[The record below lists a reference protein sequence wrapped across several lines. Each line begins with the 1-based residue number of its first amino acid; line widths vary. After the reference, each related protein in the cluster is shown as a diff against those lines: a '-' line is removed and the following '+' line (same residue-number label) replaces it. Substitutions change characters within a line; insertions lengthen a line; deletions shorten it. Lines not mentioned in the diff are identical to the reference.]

1 MLTQILTFLI
11 FFAVVGCILYGRRL
25 IRTEKVDAVFGNP
38 ERALGGT
45 HWVIVGSSFLLLIWL
60 YYSWDIAKGFYPKSA
75 NELCQ
80 VAKVNDSLLGLKY
93 QFPIEERE
101 FKSTSQIKKENKN
114 LRIIQSEIQNSEELS
129 SQQKTILTSY
139 IRKTNQLI
147 PLLTNEDLLENETKQ
162 KIDDITGKINLLTEN
177 FKKPDYPFE
186 TEQELNKRLED
197 VNKEGGWGITK
208 VDAGSGS
215 IENTLEVPLVPATYR
230 GLKFH
235 TAAQELN
242 LISDEFFKLRN
253 HNPQFKSKIKELKDE
268 IKSYRKD
275 LNDNEEVASTY
286 AKNIIKIARRIEFAS
301 IYPPNALDKM
311 QAAIIKFENAQ
322 IDAQGGLRLIDIFLF
337 PAGTIVA
344 SGPSCSEQGSGR
356 WLPKPSDTFNK
367 FILMSKPSVGYKD
380 IPLLWIQ
387 MVDVSKMIGFILPDW
402 IADIL
407 PGEYPVHTKDGIVK
421 QNFKGGVL
429 KIVTGDFNLL
439 KVPVPYGHIWDSFLR
454 VFLGLVFGILIG
466 VPLGLFMGL
475 NRFAKGFFDP
485 LIELYRPVPP
495 LAWAPLIISVLGIDN
510 TGKVFLLFMVSLSIM
525 IISARAGAS
534 GTQLSKIHA
543 AHSLGASKK
552 QILRHVI
559 FPNSLPEILTGIRV
573 AVGMC
578 WGTLVAAEF
587 LAGTTGIGF
596 VENVAKKYFQ
606 YEVIW
611 ITIFIMGMLGLLF
624 DITLRKIIDK
634 TIPWRGKG

>member
-1 MLTQILTFLI
+1 MLTQIVTFLI
-11 FFAVVGCILYGRRL
+11 FFAVIGCILYGRRL
-25 IRTEKVDAVFGNP
+25 IKTEKIDAVFGNP
-38 ERALGGT
+38 ERARGGT
-45 HWVIVGSSFLLLIWL
+45 HWIIVGSSFLLLVWL

-101 FKSTSQIKKENKN
+101 FKSTAQIKKENKN
-114 LRIIQSEIQNSEELS
+114 LKATLNEIKFSEDLNL
-129 SQQKTILTSY
+129 QQKTELTEF
-139 IRKTNQLI
+139 INKTIQLI
-147 PLLTNEDLLENETKQ
+147 PLLTNEDLIENETKF

-177 FKKPDYPFE
+177 FRKPEYPFE
-186 TEQELNKRLED
+186 TEQEANERLKAVSEQGD
-197 VNKEGGWGITK
+197 WGIIK
-208 VDAGSGS
+208 VQSGTGS
-215 IENTLEVPLVPATYR
+215 IENTIEVPLVPETKR
-230 GLKFH
+230 GLKFD
-235 TAAQELN
+235 AAAKELQI
-242 LISDEFFKLRN
+242 ISDEFFKLRN
-253 HNPQFKSKIKELKDE
+253 HNPQFKDKIKELKDE
-268 IKSYRKD
+268 IKAYRKNLD
-275 LNDNEEVASTY
+275 DTQEVASTY
-286 AKNIIKIARRIEFAS
+286 AKDIVKIARRIEFAS
-301 IYPPNALDKM
+301 IYPPNALNEM
-311 QAAIIKFENAQ
+311 QNAIINFDVAQ
-322 IDAQGGLRLIDIFLF
+322 KEAQGGLRFIDIFLF

-356 WLPKPSDTFNK
+356 WLPKPSDTFDK
-367 FILMSKPSVGYKD
+367 FMLMLKPSVGYKE
-380 IPLLWIQ
+380 IPLLWIEL
-387 MVDVSKMIGFILPDW
+387 VDVSKMIGFILPDW

-407 PGEYPVHTKDGIVK
+407 PGEYPVHTQDGIVK
-421 QNFKGGVL
+421 QNFKGQVL
-429 KIVTGDFNLL
+429 KLVTGDFKLF

-552 QILRHVI
+552 QILRYVI

-624 DITLRKIIDK
+624 DVTLRKIIDK

>member
-1 MLTQILTFLI
+1 MLTQLI
-11 FFAVVGCILYGRRL
+11 TAIIFVAIIGCILYGRRL
-25 IRTEKVDAVFGNP
+25 IKTEKVDAVFGNP
-38 ERALGGT
+38 ERAKGGT
-45 HWVIVGSSFLLLIWL
+45 HWVIVGTSAILLVWL

-80 VAKVNDSLLGLKY
+80 VAKINESLLGLKY

-101 FKSTSQIKKENKN
+101 FKSTSIIKIENKN
-114 LRIIQSEIQNSEELS
+114 LQRVTNEIQSSPDLSE
-129 SQQKTILTSY
+129 QQKTTLAGFIDQT
-139 IRKTNQLI
+139 RNLI
-147 PLLTNEDLLENETKQ
+147 PLLTNEDLMEMDTKL
-162 KIDDITGKINLLTEN
+162 KIKEMTDQIKLLSSN
-177 FKKPDYPFE
+177 FQNKDYPFE
-186 TEQELNKRLED
+186 TAEQKIERQKALSEQ
-197 VNKEGGWGITK
+197 GSWGIIT
-208 VDAGSGS
+208 VRTGTGS
-215 IENTLEVPLVPATYR
+215 IENTIEVPMVPETDK

-235 TAAQELN
+235 AAADELKIIN
-242 LISDEFFKLRN
+242 DKFFKLRN
-253 HNPQFKSKIKELKDE
+253 HNPQFKDSIKKIKDE
-268 IKSYRKD
+268 IKAYRKSLD
-275 LNDNEEVASTY
+275 DTQEIASTFG
-286 AKNIIKIARRIEFAS
+286 KDIVKIARRIEYAS
-301 IYPPNALDKM
+301 IYPPSALNEMK
-311 QAAIIKFENAQ
+311 AAIIEFDNVQEDQ
-322 IDAQGGLRLIDIFLF
+322 QGGLRLVDILLF
-337 PAGTIVA
+337 PAGTIVS
-344 SGPSCSEQGSGR
+344 SGTSCSEQGSGR

-367 FILMSKPSVGYKD
+367 FILMSKPSVGYKN
-380 IPLLWIQ
+380 IPLLWIE
-387 MVDVSKMIGFILPDW
+387 MMDVSSMIGFILPDW

-407 PGEYPVHTKDGIVK
+407 PGEYPIHSSDGVVN
-421 QNFKGGVL
+421 QNFKGNVL
-429 KIVTGDFNLL
+429 KFVTGDFKLF
-439 KVPVPYGHIWDSFLR
+439 KIPVPYGHIWDSFLR
-454 VFLGLVFGILIG
+454 VFLGLVFGIIIG